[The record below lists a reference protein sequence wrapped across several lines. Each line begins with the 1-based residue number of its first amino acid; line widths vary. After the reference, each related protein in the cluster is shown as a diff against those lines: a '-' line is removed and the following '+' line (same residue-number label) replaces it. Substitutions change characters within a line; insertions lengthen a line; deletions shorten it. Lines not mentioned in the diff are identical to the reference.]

1 MTIFALIPL
10 RGGSK
15 SIPLKNIKPIA
26 GRPLCHWVLEA
37 ANGSR
42 MIDEIWVSTDSQSIA
57 NVASSFGARVRIQDR
72 PPEFATDEAST
83 ESVMLHFLDQH
94 PCDTLVTIQATTPQL
109 TTRDLDSAIAAFRA
123 GDFDSMLS
131 AVRTHHFFWA
141 DNGIPLNYRPEHR
154 PRRQDWLGTL
164 MENGA
169 FYVSDSA
176 GVLEHRCRLFGKIG
190 IHEMDA
196 TAAVE
201 LDEKDDWERV
211 ERVLLERQQST

>member
-1 MTIFALIPL
+1 MTTFALIPL

-37 ANGSR
+37 ASGSR

-57 NVASSFGARVRIQDR
+57 DVASSFGPRVSIQNR

-83 ESVMLHFLDQH
+83 ESVMLHFLEMH

-109 TTRDLDSAIAAFRA
+109 TTHDLDAAIAAFHA
-123 GDFDSMLS
+123 GNFDSMLS
-131 AVRTHHFFWA
+131 AVRSHHFFWS
-141 DNGIPLNYRPEHR
+141 DDGVPLNYVPQQR
-154 PRRQDWLGTL
+154 PRRQDWSGTL

-169 FYVSDSA
+169 FYVSKSA
-176 GVLEHRCRLFGKIG
+176 GVLKHRCRLFGKIG
-190 IHEMDA
+190 IHEMNPS
-196 TAAVE
+196 AAIE

-211 ERVLLERQQST
+211 ERVLIERRQPA